1 MMHRVELLFLY
12 CITEFGDVFLIQSI
26 GTFHL
31 HTLFNKI
38 TTIPSD
44 KGTGRLVFV
53 VHSFIPKWK
62 ENLVVLKTRSDF
74 ESFLERCRPLIEVSF
89 RFLV

>member
-1 MMHRVELLFLY
+1 MMHKVELLFLY
-12 CITEFGDVFLIQSI
+12 CITELGDVFLKQSI

-31 HTLFNKI
+31 HALFNKI

-44 KGTGRLVFV
+44 KGTVRLVFV

-74 ESFLERCRPLIEVSF
+74 ESFLERCRLLIEV
-89 RFLV
+89 